1 MVLVQGLS
9 WLQSSE
15 GLAGGTDLLP
25 RCTWWASLCWLLAES
40 HHEVFSRRLVECP
53 HDLVVGFAQS
63 EGFTRG
69 QDRSHDVFCY
79 LILQVTTLSPFFDK
93 VVKSFLRY
101 PIPSGRALHRGVYES
116 SDLATSLKPCY
127 LTF

>member
-1 MVLVQGLS
+1 M
-9 WLQSSE
+9 
-15 GLAGGTDLLP
+15 
-25 RCTWWASLCWLLAES
+25 
-40 HHEVFSRRLVECP
+40 
-53 HDLVVGFAQS
+53 VGFAQS